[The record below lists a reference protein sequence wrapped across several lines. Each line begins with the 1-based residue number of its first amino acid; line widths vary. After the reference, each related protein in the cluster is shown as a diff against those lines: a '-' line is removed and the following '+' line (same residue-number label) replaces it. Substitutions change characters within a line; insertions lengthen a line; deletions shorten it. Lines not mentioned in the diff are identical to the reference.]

1 VAGIA
6 QSTLADVLRG
16 RDTFRFGQKTVR
28 TVGRAILEMAVPEAR
43 PHVVEFYSN
52 LKHHQ
57 TTYRSRIKPVP
68 DQQQTDSKPT
78 AN

>member
-28 TVGRAILEMAVPEAR
+28 TVGHAILEIAVPEAR

-52 LKHHQ
+52 LIRKE
-57 TTYRSRIKPVP
+57 S
-68 DQQQTDSKPT
+68 
-78 AN
+78 